1 MRNGRVIEAL
11 TWDDRGKVLSEMV
24 FEGDKRNGIV
34 LDWYPNGTKRSE
46 AVYQNDN
53 LISKT
58 VWNEQGDV
66 LEESGY

>member
-1 MRNGRVIEAL
+1 
-11 TWDDRGKVLSEMV
+11 MV